1 MKAKFNF
8 LPLAFFTSAA
18 QYDQCP
24 DGQFKEIAFVGASNA
39 GKSSAINALS
49 NNKKLAKISKTP
61 GKTKLFNFFKCGK
74 GYIVDFPGYGFS
86 KVSKTQKK
94 EWFKEIPQY
103 FEKREN
109 LEHVILFT
117 DARHPMRD
125 QDVGMAEML
134 FDLNIPFKI
143 VLTKSDKLKDKD
155 KQQLAKSFE
164 EIYPEFMLFS
174 IDDKESIASLGKF
187 INGLLSN

>member
-49 NNKKLAKISKTP
+49 NNNKLAKISKTP

-74 GYIVDFPGYGFS
+74 GYIVDFPGVLLIFAS
-86 KVSKTQKK
+86 
-94 EWFKEIPQY
+94 FLL
-103 FEKREN
+103 
-109 LEHVILFT
+109 LERALIAEDLPAF
-117 DARHPMRD
+117 DAPTK
-125 QDVGMAEML
+125 AIS
-134 FDLNIPFKI
+134 LNCP
-143 VLTKSDKLKDKD
+143 S
-155 KQQLAKSFE
+155 
-164 EIYPEFMLFS
+164 
-174 IDDKESIASLGKF
+174 GH
-187 INGLLSN
+187 